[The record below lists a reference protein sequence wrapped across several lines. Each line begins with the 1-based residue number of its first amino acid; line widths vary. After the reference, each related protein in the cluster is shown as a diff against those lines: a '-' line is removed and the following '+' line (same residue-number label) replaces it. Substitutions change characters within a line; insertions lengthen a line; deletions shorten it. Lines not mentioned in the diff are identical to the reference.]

1 MYENRFGKSYCR
13 LLTHHKDSQAN
24 LLLFKALPNYTFQCL
39 HDLPHSPLPTNSIPI
54 FHLNTTRLKS
64 NRVDFSLLTFSVKI

>member
-1 MYENRFGKSYCR
+1 M
-13 LLTHHKDSQAN
+13 QAN
-24 LLLFKALPNYTFQCL
+24 LLLFKSLPNYTFQCL
-39 HDLPHSPLPTNSIPI
+39 HDLPHSPLPMNSIPI